1 MGRPLNKSKF
11 GNSIAD
17 GPQLIVKADIG
28 AGEESCWIVDQPGS
42 RTYTVSSVSGGL
54 TPDRTGRARLQNED
68 ITAPGQATLGVLPF
82 GGPVGTTATATFTF
96 TTGSSAILGAPFVPP
111 TISVPGAGYF
121 IGDTVTPLGGVFS
134 LGAVYTVL
142 LTTAGAGPGGI
153 VLIAITVPGVYTVPA
168 PTDGA
173 APGTTT
179 PLSTLTGPGGGAE
192 IFISWDTLA
201 VAVTGG
207 GSDYSTPPAVS
218 GSPLL
223 FAGTYAASLTA
234 GAVTSI
240 AVSTPGFF
248 LAGPTV
254 APIIPVP
261 VIASPGVIPV
271 RVRTL
276 QQHTLK
282 TFDGD
287 TFKWKLGVAAPTDGV
302 EADVPF
308 G

>member
-1 MGRPLNKSKF
+1 MGRPLKKDKF

-17 GPQLIVKADIG
+17 GPQLIVQADIG
-28 AGEESCWIVDQPGS
+28 AGAESCWIVDQPGS

-54 TPDRTGRARLQNED
+54 TPDRTGRVRLQNED
-68 ITAPGQATLGVLPF
+68 IAAPGQATLGVLPF

-96 TTGSSAILGAPFVPP
+96 TIGTTLFTPP
-111 TISVPGAGYF
+111 IVIFPGAGYVT
-121 IGDTVTPLGGVFS
+121 GDTIAPT
-134 LGAVYTVL
+134 
-142 LTTAGAGPGGI
+142 GGI
-153 VLIAITVPGVYTVPA
+153 FSTKMVFTVTAAGGFIIGLTVTTPGDYTVPA
-168 PTDGA
+168 PTDGIV
-173 APGTTT
+173 PTTST
-179 PLSTLTGPGGGAE
+179 PFTTLTGGGSGAD
-192 IFISWDTLA
+192 IIISWEILA
-201 VAVTGG
+201 VVVTSG

-218 GSPLL
+218 GVPLL
-223 FAGTYAASLTA
+223 SPGTYVASLTA

-240 AVSTPGFF
+240 AVTTPGFF
-248 LAGPTV
+248 LAGPTIG
-254 APIIPVP
+254 PILPVP
-261 VIASPGVIPV
+261 TIASPGVIPV

-302 EADVPF
+302 EVDIPF